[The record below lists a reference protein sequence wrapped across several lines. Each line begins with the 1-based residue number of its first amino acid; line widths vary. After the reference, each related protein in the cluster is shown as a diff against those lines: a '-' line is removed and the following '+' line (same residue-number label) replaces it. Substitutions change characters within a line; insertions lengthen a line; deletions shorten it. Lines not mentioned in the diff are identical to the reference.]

1 MGLSL
6 RFIILSGFLLVLLP
20 ALILLS
26 YTDFTKA
33 KSDLEDNFDFMVEQT
48 AENITGAYDLVEVGF
63 RILSL
68 SLEDT
73 MKKAFEQVRVEI
85 SNINTSKII
94 YSCNSSF

>member
-48 AENITGAYDLVEVGF
+48 AENITGF
-63 RILSL
+63 RRSVLP
-68 SLEDT
+68 
-73 MKKAFEQVRVEI
+73 
-85 SNINTSKII
+85 
-94 YSCNSSF
+94 

>member
-33 KSDLEDNFDFMVEQT
+33 KSDLEDNFDLDGVEM
-48 AENITGAYDLVEVGF
+48 ITHSSSEYDFIVSVE
-63 RILSL
+63 
-68 SLEDT
+68 
-73 MKKAFEQVRVEI
+73 
-85 SNINTSKII
+85 
-94 YSCNSSF
+94 

>member
-73 MKKAFEQVRVEI
+73 MKKERVSVLGAEEHTYSLEI
-85 SNINTSKII
+85 SGAK
-94 YSCNSSF
+94 

>member
-73 MKKAFEQVRVEI
+73 MLSLI
-85 SNINTSKII
+85 HI
-94 YSCNSSF
+94 